1 MAINKGWITSLYLR
15 HKNSYKLGSAQAARQ
30 PQLTQTK
37 VSHKTDTMGNY
48 KFISPLLFFS
58 YLCMHAFVLDSSLSL
73 ALAGSNKTDKLA
85 LLEFKARITTDP
97 LGVMSSWN
105 ETIHFCQ
112 WHGVTCG
119 HRHKR
124 ITMLMLRSLKLGG
137 SISPHVGNLS
147 FLRVFN
153 LNNNSFSHEIPPEIG
168 RLRRLQH
175 LRLRN
180 NSLSGEI
187 PANLSGCSELN
198 YIYIS
203 GNLLEGSIP
212 KELGT
217 LSKLID
223 FAIDDNHHTG
233 SIPYSFSNIS
243 SLETFGAIFNNLGGI
258 IPDIFGPLTNFNFLG
273 LEGNDLSGTI
283 PPSVFNLS
291 SLEIFAVG
299 INYNL
304 QGTLPSNLGN
314 SCPSLQ
320 VFAIEYNQ
328 FSGTIPV
335 SISNASNMFSLE
347 INNNQLHGEVPSL
360 KNLHKLGHFVSGS
373 NYLGSGGTGD
383 DLSFLCDLTNATGLQ
398 YLQADTN
405 NFGGTLPQCLANLS
419 SSLVSFYVSSNS
431 IFGSIPKEIENLRNL
446 ESMRLDGNQFSGL
459 IPPEI
464 GRLSKLNIVYMEI
477 NSLTGN
483 VPSSFGN
490 LSRLTDLHLEDN
502 NLQGTIPS
510 TLSQCLNLVNLTLGG
525 NNFTGIISPELIR
538 QSLYVH
544 LDLSRNHLTGF
555 LPMEVGQLINL
566 EHFDVSGN
574 LLSGEIPPS
583 LGSCKTIQ
591 YLYLQEN
598 FFQGTIPLE
607 LSSLKG
613 IETLSLARN
622 NLSGTIPKFLE
633 NFKFLQSLNL
643 SYNNLEGMVPMEGVF
658 QNATATSV
666 QGNKK
671 LCGGIPQFK
680 LPKCDFRHS
689 NKRGL
694 SLTLKLVISLLS
706 GLSGAFFSFVVLYF
720 CCFRNKKKEDHSNDS
735 EKFPKVSY
743 QSLLKATDGFSSAN
757 LIGMGSFGSVY
768 KGLLDQ
774 GETTIAIKVLNLDRH
789 GASKSFIAECEA
801 LKNIRHRN
809 LVKVLSVCSGFDY
822 RGSDFKALVYEF
834 MVNGNLE
841 EWLHPSQTSIDTN
854 HRPRSLTFSQRL
866 NIAID
871 VAMALDYL
879 HHHCQVP
886 IVHCDLKP
894 SNVLLDNDMIGHV
907 GDFGLAIFLSRTLED
922 GFGNQSSSI
931 GVKGTIGY
939 TPPEYGMGHEVGP
952 QGDVYSYGILL
963 LEMFTGKRPTGDMFQ
978 GSSNLH
984 NYVKAALPE
993 QVLDIVDPVLIQEK
1007 GEGEMS
1013 ADQHLTEASTTIRMK
1028 FEESLISILGVGVA
1042 CSADMPGERSDITD
1056 AMAKMCRI
1064 RNKLQV
1070 DKMLD

>member
-1 MAINKGWITSLYLR
+1 MHA
-15 HKNSYKLGSAQAARQ
+15 YKLGYSQDARQ

-37 VSHKTDTMGNY
+37 VSHETDTMGLY
-48 KFISPLLFFS
+48 KFTSSLLFFS
-58 YLCMHAFVLDSSLSL
+58 YLCMHAFVLNSCLSL
-73 ALAGSNKTDKLA
+73 ALAGSNETDKLA

-97 LGVMSSWN
+97 FGVMSSWN

-124 ITMLMLRSLKLGG
+124 ITMLILRSLKLGG
-137 SISPHVGNLS
+137 SIPPHVGNLS

-153 LNNNSFSHEIPPEIG
+153 LENNNFSHGLPPEIG
-168 RLRRLQH
+168 RLRRLQ
-175 LRLRN
+175 LLGLRN

-187 PANLSGCSELN
+187 PANLSGCSKLN
-198 YIYIS
+198 YIHIGS
-203 GNLLEGSIP
+203 NLLEGSIP

-217 LSKLID
+217 LSKLIK
-223 FAIDDNHHTG
+223 FKIEYNHHSG

-243 SLETFGAIFNNLGGI
+243 SLEAFGAAFNSLSGS
-258 IPDIFGPLTNFNFLG
+258 IPDIFGRLTNFYFLG
-273 LEGNDLSGTI
+273 LDENDLSGTI
-283 PPSVFNLS
+283 PPSIFNVS
-291 SLEIFAVG
+291 SLETFAVG
-299 INYNL
+299 SNNL
-304 QGTLPSNLGN
+304 QGTFPSNLGN
-314 SCPSLQ
+314 SCPRLQ
-320 VFAIEYNQ
+320 FFAIEDNQ
-328 FSGTIPV
+328 FSGTIHV
-335 SISNASNMFSLE
+335 SISNASNLITLQIGE
-347 INNNQLHGEVPSL
+347 NQLHGEVPSL
-360 KNLHKLGHFVSGS
+360 KNLHKLGRFIS
-373 NYLGSGGTGD
+373 NLNDLGSGGTGD
-383 DLSFLCDLTNATGLQ
+383 DLTFLCDLTNATGLQ
-398 YLQADTN
+398 YLQIDSN
-405 NFGGTLPQCLANLS
+405 NFGGMLPQCLANLS
-419 SSLVSFYVSSNS
+419 SSLLFFTADDNS
-431 IFGSIPKEIENLRNL
+431 MFGTIPNAMENLHNL
-446 ESMRLDGNQFSGL
+446 EAISLSDNQFSGL
-459 IPPEI
+459 IPPAI
-464 GRLSKLNIVYMEI
+464 GRLSKLYEVFMRN
-477 NSLTGN
+477 NLLSGN

-490 LSRLTDLHLEDN
+490 LSQLTHLHLDHN

-510 TLSQCLNLVNLTLGG
+510 TLAECPHLMNLTLGG
-525 NNFTGIISPELIR
+525 NNFTGIISSELIR
-538 QSLYVH
+538 SSSSYVH

-555 LPMEVGQLINL
+555 LPTEVGQLINL
-566 EHFDVSGN
+566 EHFDVSRN

-591 YLYLQEN
+591 YLDLQEN
-598 FFQGTIPLE
+598 FFQGTIPSG
-607 LSSLKG
+607 LSSLRG

-633 NFKFLQSLNL
+633 NFTFLQSLNL
-643 SYNNLEGMVPMEGVF
+643 SYNNLEGAVPIEGVF
-658 QNATATSV
+658 RNANATSV
-666 QGNKK
+666 QGNTK
-671 LCGGIPQFK
+671 LCGGIPEFQ
-680 LPKCDFRHS
+680 LPKCEFRHS
-689 NKRGL
+689 SKRGL
-694 SLTLKLVISLLS
+694 SLTLKLVISLLC
-706 GLSGAFFSFVVLYF
+706 GLSGALFSFAILYL
-720 CCFRNKKKEDHSNDS
+720 CCFRGKKKEDPSSDS

-774 GETTIAIKVLNLDRH
+774 GETTIAIKVLNLARH
-789 GASKSFIAECEA
+789 GASKSFIAECDA

-809 LVKVLSVCSGFDY
+809 LVKVLSACSGFDY
-822 RGSDFKALVYEF
+822 RGSDFKALIYEF
-834 MVNGNLE
+834 MVNGSLE
-841 EWLHPSQTSIDTN
+841 EWLHPAQTSIDTN
-854 HRPRSLTFSQRL
+854 QRPRSLTFSQRL

-879 HHHCQVP
+879 HHQCHVP

-894 SNVLLDNDMIGHV
+894 SNVLLDDDMIGHV
-907 GDFGLAIFLSRTLED
+907 GDFGLARFLPRTLED

-939 TPPEYGMGHEVGP
+939 TPPEYGMGHEVWP

-963 LEMFTGKRPTGDMFQ
+963 LVMFTGKRPTGDMFQ

-984 NYVKAALPE
+984 NFVKAALPE

-1013 ADQHLTEASTTIRMK
+1013 ANQRLTEASTRIRMK

-1056 AMAKMCRI
+1056 AMAEMCRI
-1064 RNKLQV
+1064 RNKLRA

>member
-1 MAINKGWITSLYLR
+1 
-15 HKNSYKLGSAQAARQ
+15 
-30 PQLTQTK
+30 
-37 VSHKTDTMGNY
+37 MGNY
-48 KFISPLLFFS
+48 KIISPLLFFS
-58 YLCMHAFVLDSSLSL
+58 YLCMHAFVLNSCLSL
-73 ALAGSNKTDKLA
+73 AFAGSNETDKLA
-85 LLEFKARITTDP
+85 LLEFKARITMDP
-97 LGVMSSWN
+97 FGVMSSWN

-119 HRHKR
+119 HRHTR
-124 ITMLMLRSLKLGG
+124 VTTLMLRSLKLGG

-153 LNNNSFSHEIPPEIG
+153 LSNNSFSHEIPPEIG
-168 RLRRLQH
+168 RLRRLQF
-175 LRLRN
+175 LALLN

-198 YIYIS
+198 TIYIG

-217 LSKLID
+217 LSKLEH
-223 FAIDDNHHTG
+223 FKSHLNHLTG
-233 SIPYSFSNIS
+233 IIPYSFSNIS
-243 SLETFGAIFNNLGGI
+243 SLESFSASFNNLDGI
-258 IPDIFGPLTNFNFLG
+258 IPDIFGRLTNFYFLA
-273 LEGNDLSGTI
+273 LDSNNLSGTI
-283 PPSVFNLS
+283 PPSIFNVS
-291 SLEIFAVG
+291 SLELFAVG
-299 INYNL
+299 YNYNL
-304 QGTLPSNLGN
+304 QGTFPSNLGN
-314 SCPSLQ
+314 SCPRLRI
-320 VFAIEYNQ
+320 FAIERNQ

-335 SISNASNMFSLE
+335 SISNASNLVTLQVGG
-347 INNNQLHGEVPSL
+347 NQLHGEVPSL
-360 KNLHKLGHFVSGS
+360 KNLHNLWRFIIYS
-373 NYLGSGGTGD
+373 NHLGSGGIGD

-398 YLQADTN
+398 YLTITAN
-405 NFGGTLPQCLANLS
+405 NVGGTLPQCLANLS
-419 SSLVSFYVSSNS
+419 SSLVSFFVPDNS
-431 IFGSIPKEIENLRNL
+431 IFGSIPKGMENLHNL
-446 ESMRLDGNQFSGL
+446 EKIALSGNQFSGL

-464 GRLSKLNIVYMEI
+464 GRLSKLYVVYMET

-510 TLSQCLNLVNLTLGG
+510 TLAECPYLMNLTLGG
-525 NNFTGIISPELIR
+525 NNFTGIISPELVR
-538 QSLYVH
+538 LPSSYVH

-583 LGSCKTIQ
+583 LGSCIVIQ
-591 YLYLQEN
+591 YLDLQEN
-598 FFQGTIPLE
+598 FFQGTIPLD
-607 LSSLKG
+607 LSSLRG

-633 NFKFLQSLNL
+633 NFTFLQSLNL

-658 QNATATSV
+658 RNATATSV
-666 QGNKK
+666 QGNTK
-671 LCGGIPQFK
+671 LCGGIPQFQ

-706 GLSGAFFSFVVLYF
+706 GAFFSFAVLYL
-720 CCFRNKKKEDHSNDS
+720 CCFRSKKKEDPSSDS
-735 EKFPKVSY
+735 EKFPMVSY
-743 QSLLKATDGFSSAN
+743 HSLLKATDGFSSAN

-774 GETTIAIKVLNLDRH
+774 VETTIAIKVLNLARH

-809 LVKVLSVCSGFDY
+809 LVKVLSACSGFDY

-834 MVNGNLE
+834 MVNGSLE
-841 EWLHPSQTSIDTN
+841 EWLHPAQTSIDTN
-854 HRPRSLTFSQRL
+854 QRPRSLTFSQRL

-879 HHHCQVP
+879 HHHCHMP

-907 GDFGLAIFLSRTLED
+907 GDFGLARFLPRTLED

-939 TPPEYGMGHEVGP
+939 TPPEYGMGHEVWR
-952 QGDVYSYGILL
+952 QGDVYSYGILR
-963 LEMFTGKRPTGDMFQ
+963 LEMFTGRRPTGGMFQ

-1013 ADQHLTEASTTIRMK
+1013 ANQHVTEASTRIRMK

-1042 CSADMPGERSDITD
+1042 CSVDMPGERSDITD
-1056 AMAKMCRI
+1056 AMAEMCRI
-1064 RNKLQV
+1064 RNKLRA
-1070 DKMLD
+1070 DKILD

>member
-1 MAINKGWITSLYLR
+1 
-15 HKNSYKLGSAQAARQ
+15 
-30 PQLTQTK
+30 
-37 VSHKTDTMGNY
+37 MGIY
-48 KFISPLLFFS
+48 MFISPLLFFS
-58 YLCMHAFVLDSSLSL
+58 NFCMHAFVLNSFLSL
-73 ALAGSNKTDKLA
+73 ALAGSNETDKLA
-85 LLEFKARITTDP
+85 LLEFKACITTDP
-97 LGVMSSWN
+97 FGVMTSWN

-124 ITMLMLRSLKLGG
+124 VTTLMLGSLKLGG

-147 FLRVFN
+147 FLRV
-153 LNNNSFSHEIPPEIG
+153 LSLSNNSFSHEIPSEIG
-168 RLRRLQH
+168 RLHRLQR
-175 LRLRN
+175 LGLRN

-187 PANLSGCSELN
+187 PANLSGCSKLN
-198 YIYIS
+198 YINIG

-217 LSKLID
+217 LLKLIK
-223 FAIDDNHHTG
+223 FNIAYNHHTG
-233 SIPYSFSNIS
+233 SIPYSFANLS
-243 SLETFGAIFNNLGGI
+243 SLNIFSASSNNLGGI
-258 IPDIFGPLTNFNFLG
+258 IPDIFGRLTNFNFLA
-273 LEGNDLSGTI
+273 LDGNDLSGTI
-283 PPSVFNLS
+283 PSSVFNLS
-291 SLEIFAVG
+291 SLETFAVG
-299 INYNL
+299 LNYNL
-304 QGTLPSNLGN
+304 QGTFPSNLGN

-320 VFAIEYNQ
+320 TFAISNNQ
-328 FSGTIPV
+328 FSGIIPV
-335 SISNASNMFSLE
+335 SISNASNLFELA
-347 INNNQLHGEVPSL
+347 IHKNQLHGEVPSL
-360 KNLHKLGHFVSGS
+360 KNLHNLGRFTIAS
-373 NYLGSGGTGD
+373 NHLGSWGTGD

-398 YLQADTN
+398 YLEINSN
-405 NFGGTLPQCLANLS
+405 NFGGTLPGCLANLS
-419 SSLVSFYVSSNS
+419 SSLVSFYAGYNS
-431 IFGSIPKEIENLRNL
+431 IFGNIPNAMENLHKL
-446 ESMRLDGNQFSGL
+446 ESIWLSGNQFSGL

-464 GRLSKLNIVYMEI
+464 GRLPKLYEVYMEA

-490 LSRLTDLHLEDN
+490 LSRLTHLHLEDN

-510 TLSQCLNLVNLTLGG
+510 TLSQCPNLVNLTLGG

-538 QSLYVH
+538 LSSSYVH

-583 LGSCKTIQ
+583 LGSCKTVQ
-591 YLYLQEN
+591 YLDLQEN
-598 FFQGTIPLE
+598 FFQGTIPSN
-607 LSSLKG
+607 LSSLRG

-633 NFKFLQSLNL
+633 NFTFLQSLNL
-643 SYNNLEGMVPMEGVF
+643 SYNNLEGAVPIEGVF
-658 QNATATSV
+658 RNATATSI
-666 QGNKK
+666 QGNTK
-671 LCGGIPQFK
+671 LCGGIPEFQ
-680 LPKCDFRHS
+680 LPKCEFRHS
-689 NKRGL
+689 SKRGL

-706 GLSGAFFSFVVLYF
+706 GLSGAFFSFAVLYF
-720 CCFRNKKKEDHSNDS
+720 CCFRSKKKEDPSSDS
-735 EKFPKVSY
+735 EKIPKVAY

-774 GETTIAIKVLNLDRH
+774 GETTIAIKVLNHDRH
-789 GASKSFIAECEA
+789 GASKSFMAECEA

-809 LVKVLSVCSGFDY
+809 LVKVLSACSGFDY
-822 RGSDFKALVYEF
+822 RGSDFKALIYEF
-834 MVNGNLE
+834 MVNGSLE
-841 EWLHPSQTSIDTN
+841 EWLHPAQTSIDTDQ
-854 HRPRSLTFSQRL
+854 RPRSLTLSQRL

-879 HHHCQVP
+879 HHLCQVP

-907 GDFGLAIFLSRTLED
+907 GDFGLARFLPRTLED

-939 TPPEYGMGHEVGP
+939 TPPEYGMGHEVWP

-993 QVLDIVDPVLIQEK
+993 QVLDIVDPILIQEK
-1007 GEGEMS
+1007 EEGEMS
-1013 ADQHLTEASTTIRMK
+1013 ANQHLTEASTTIRMK
-1028 FEESLISILGVGVA
+1028 FEESLISVLGVGVA
-1042 CSADMPGERSDITD
+1042 CSADMPRERSDIID
-1056 AMAKMCRI
+1056 AMAEMCRI
-1064 RNKLQV
+1064 RNKLRA

>member
-1 MAINKGWITSLYLR
+1 
-15 HKNSYKLGSAQAARQ
+15 
-30 PQLTQTK
+30 
-37 VSHKTDTMGNY
+37 MGNY

-58 YLCMHAFVLDSSLSL
+58 YLCMHAFVLNSCLSL
-73 ALAGSNKTDKLA
+73 ALAGSNETDKLA

-97 LGVMSSWN
+97 FGVMSSWN

-124 ITMLMLRSLKLGG
+124 ITMLTLRSLKLGG

-153 LNNNSFSHEIPPEIG
+153 LKNNSFSHDIPPEIG
-168 RLRRLQH
+168 RLRKLQV
-175 LRLRN
+175 LALYN

-187 PANLSGCSELN
+187 PTNLSGCSELN
-198 YIYIS
+198 YIYIG
-203 GNLLEGSIP
+203 GNLLEGSVP

-217 LSKLID
+217 LSKLKE
-223 FAIDDNHHTG
+223 FVIDDNHHTG

-243 SLETFGAIFNNLGGI
+243 SLESFGAIFNNLGGI
-258 IPDIFGPLTNFNFLG
+258 IPDIFGRLTNFYFLG
-273 LEGNDLSGTI
+273 LDGNVLSGTI
-283 PPSVFNLS
+283 PPSVFNHS
-291 SLEIFAVG
+291 SLETFAVG
-299 INYNL
+299 LNYNL
-304 QGTLPSNLGN
+304 QGTFPSNLGN

-320 VFAIEYNQ
+320 TFAISYNQ
-328 FSGTIPV
+328 FSGIIPV
-335 SISNASNMFSLE
+335 SISNASKLFELALRD
-347 INNNQLHGEVPSL
+347 NQLHGEVPSL
-360 KNLHKLGHFVSGS
+360 KNLHNLGRFTLGDNH
-373 NYLGSGGTGD
+373 LGSGGTGD

-398 YLQADTN
+398 YLEFDSN
-405 NFGGTLPQCLANLS
+405 NFGGTLPQCVANLS
-419 SSLVSFYVSSNS
+419 YSLVSFYVAYSS
-431 IFGSIPKEIENLRNL
+431 IFGNIPNAMENLHNL
-446 ESMRLDGNQFSGL
+446 ETIRLSGNQFSGL
-459 IPPEI
+459 IPPDI
-464 GRLSKLNIVYMEI
+464 GRLPKLYEVYMET

-490 LSRLTDLHLEDN
+490 LSRLAHLHLEDN

-510 TLSQCLNLVNLTLGG
+510 TLSQCPNLVNLTLGG

-538 QSLYVH
+538 LSSSYVH

-555 LPMEVGQLINL
+555 LPTEVGQLINL
-566 EHFDVSGN
+566 EHLDVSRN

-583 LGSCKTIQ
+583 LGNCKTIQ

-598 FFQGTIPLE
+598 FFQGTIPSD
-607 LSSLKG
+607 LSSLRG

-633 NFKFLQSLNL
+633 NFTFLQSLNL
-643 SYNNLEGMVPMEGVF
+643 SYNNLEGAVPIEGVF

-666 QGNKK
+666 QGNTK
-671 LCGGIPQFK
+671 LCGGIPELQ
-680 LPKCDFRHS
+680 LPKCEFRHS
-689 NKRGL
+689 GKRGL
-694 SLTLKLVISLLS
+694 SLTLKLVISLLC
-706 GLSGAFFSFVVLYF
+706 GLSGAFFSFSVLYL
-720 CCFRNKKKEDHSNDS
+720 CCFRSKNKKDPSSDS
-735 EKFPKVSY
+735 EKFRMVSY

-809 LVKVLSVCSGFDY
+809 LVKVLSACSGFDY
-822 RGSDFKALVYEF
+822 RGSNFKALIYEF
-834 MVNGNLE
+834 MVNGSLE
-841 EWLHPSQTSIDTN
+841 EWLHPAQTSIDTN
-854 HRPRSLTFSQRL
+854 QRPRSLTFSQRL

-879 HHHCQVP
+879 HRQCHVP

-907 GDFGLAIFLSRTLED
+907 GDFGLARFLPKTLED
-922 GFGNQSSSI
+922 GFGNQSSST

-939 TPPEYGMGHEVGP
+939 TPPEYGMGHEVWP

-984 NYVKAALPE
+984 NFVKAALPE
-993 QVLDIVDPVLIQEK
+993 QVLEIVDPVLIQEK
-1007 GEGEMS
+1007 VEGEMS
-1013 ADQHLTEASTTIRMK
+1013 ANQCRTEASTTIRIK
-1028 FEESLISILGVGVA
+1028 FEESLISILETGVA
-1042 CSADMPGERSDITD
+1042 CSADLPRERLDITN
-1056 AMAKMCRI
+1056 ATAVMCRI
-1064 RNKLQV
+1064 RNKL
-1070 DKMLD
+1070 

>member
-1 MAINKGWITSLYLR
+1 
-15 HKNSYKLGSAQAARQ
+15 
-30 PQLTQTK
+30 
-37 VSHKTDTMGNY
+37 MGIY

-58 YLCMHAFVLDSSLSL
+58 NFCMHAIVLYSCLNL
-73 ALAGSNKTDKLA
+73 ALAGSNETDKLA

-97 LGVMSSWN
+97 FGVMTSWN

-124 ITMLMLRSLKLGG
+124 VTTLTLRSLKLGG

-153 LNNNSFSHEIPPEIG
+153 LSNNNFNHEIPPEIG
-168 RLRRLQH
+168 HLRRLK
-175 LRLRN
+175 LLDLWN

-187 PANLSGCSELN
+187 LANLSGCSELN
-198 YIYIS
+198 SINI
-203 GNLLEGSIP
+203 GRNLLEGSIP
-212 KELGT
+212 KEIGN
-217 LSKLID
+217 LSKLIK
-223 FAIDDNHHTG
+223 FNIPHNHHTG

-243 SLETFGAIFNNLGGI
+243 SLEYVGAGFNNLGGI
-258 IPDIFGPLTNFNFLG
+258 IPDIFGRLTNLNYLI

-291 SLEIFAVG
+291 SLESFAVAL
-299 INYNL
+299 NNNL

-320 VFAIEYNQ
+320 TFAIGKNQ

-335 SISNASNMFSLE
+335 SISNASNLSELE
-347 INNNQLHGEVPSL
+347 IGENQLHGEVPSL
-360 KNLHKLGHFVSGS
+360 KNLHKLRLFVISF
-373 NYLGSGGTGD
+373 NHLGSGD
-383 DLSFLCDLTNATGLQ
+383 DLSFLCDLINATGLY
-398 YLQADTN
+398 YLENSAN
-405 NFGGTLPQCLANLS
+405 NFGGMLPQCLANLS
-419 SSLVSFYVSSNS
+419 SSLVSFYVDYNI
-431 IFGSIPKEIENLRNL
+431 IFGSIPKGMENLHNL
-446 ESMRLDGNQFSGL
+446 ESIQLSGNQFSGL

-464 GRLSKLNIVYMEI
+464 GRLSKLYEVYMET

-510 TLSQCLNLVNLTLGG
+510 ALAECPYLMNLTLGG
-525 NNFTGIISPELIR
+525 NNFTGIISPELVR
-538 QSLYVH
+538 LPSSYVH
-544 LDLSRNHLTGF
+544 LDLSRNHFTGF

-583 LGSCKTIQ
+583 LGSCIAIQ
-591 YLYLQEN
+591 YLDLQEN
-598 FFQGTIPLE
+598 FFQGTIPLD
-607 LSSLKG
+607 LSSLRG

-633 NFKFLQSLNL
+633 NFTFLQSLNL

-658 QNATATSV
+658 RNATATSV
-666 QGNKK
+666 QGNTK
-671 LCGGIPQFK
+671 LCGGIPQFQ

-706 GLSGAFFSFVVLYF
+706 GLSGAFFSFAVLYL
-720 CCFRNKKKEDHSNDS
+720 CCFRSKKKEDPSSDS

-774 GETTIAIKVLNLDRH
+774 VETTIAIKVLNLARH

-809 LVKVLSVCSGFDY
+809 LVKVLSACSGFDY
-822 RGSDFKALVYEF
+822 RGSEFKALIYEF
-834 MVNGNLE
+834 MVNGSLE
-841 EWLHPSQTSIDTN
+841 EWLHPAQTSNDTN
-854 HRPRSLTFSQRL
+854 QRPRSLTFSQRL

-879 HHHCQVP
+879 HHHCHVP

-907 GDFGLAIFLSRTLED
+907 GDFGLARFLSRTLED

-939 TPPEYGMGHEVGP
+939 TPPEYGMGHEVWP

-1007 GEGEMS
+1007 WEGEMS
-1013 ADQHLTEASTTIRMK
+1013 ANQHLTEAGTRIRMK

-1056 AMAKMCRI
+1056 AMAEMCRI
-1064 RNKLQV
+1064 RNKLRA

>member
-1 MAINKGWITSLYLR
+1 M
-15 HKNSYKLGSAQAARQ
+15 GSF
-30 PQLTQTK
+30 
-37 VSHKTDTMGNY
+37 

-58 YLCMHAFVLDSSLSL
+58 YLCMHAFVLNSCLRL
-73 ALAGSNKTDKLA
+73 ALAGSNETDKLA

-97 LGVMSSWN
+97 FGVMSSWN

-124 ITMLMLRSLKLGG
+124 ITMLTLSSLKLGG

-153 LNNNSFSHEIPPEIG
+153 LMNNSFSHEIPPEIG
-168 RLRRLQH
+168 SLRRLQ
-175 LRLRN
+175 LLGLQN

-198 YIYIS
+198 SINI
-203 GNLLEGSIP
+203 GRNLLEGSIP

-217 LSKLID
+217 LSKLKKFNINV
-223 FAIDDNHHTG
+223 NHHTG
-233 SIPYSFSNIS
+233 SIPYTFSNIS
-243 SLETFGAIFNNLGGI
+243 SLEAFSAGFNNLGGI
-258 IPDIFGPLTNFNFLG
+258 IPDIFGRLTNFSFLV

-283 PPSVFNLS
+283 PPSVFNHS
-291 SLEIFAVG
+291 SLDTFAVG
-299 INYNL
+299 LNYNL
-304 QGTLPSNLGN
+304 QGTVPSNLGN
-314 SCPSLQ
+314 SCPSLRTY
-320 VFAIEYNQ
+320 AIDDNK

-335 SISNASNMFSLE
+335 SISNASNLFELALHR
-347 INNNQLHGEVPSL
+347 NQLRGEVPSL
-360 KNLHKLGHFVSGS
+360 KNLHNLGRFTLGDNH
-373 NYLGSGGTGD
+373 LGSGGTGD

-398 YLQADTN
+398 YLEFQSN
-405 NFGGTLPQCLANLS
+405 NFGGTLPRCLANLS
-419 SSLVSFYVSSNS
+419 SSLLSFYVDYNI
-431 IFGSIPKEIENLRNL
+431 IFGSIPKGMENLHNL
-446 ESMRLDGNQFSGL
+446 ESIWLSGNQFSGL

-464 GRLSKLNIVYMEI
+464 GRLSKLYQVYMET

-510 TLSQCLNLVNLTLGG
+510 TLAECPYLMNLTLGG

-538 QSLYVH
+538 PSSSYVY

-555 LPMEVGQLINL
+555 LPKEVGNLINL

-583 LGSCKTIQ
+583 LASCKTIQ
-591 YLYLQEN
+591 YLDLQEN
-598 FFQGTIPLE
+598 FFQGTIPSD
-607 LSSLKG
+607 LSSLRG
-613 IETLSLARN
+613 IETLSLAHN

-633 NFKFLQSLNL
+633 NFTFLQSLNL
-643 SYNNLEGMVPMEGVF
+643 SYNNLEGAVPIEGVF
-658 QNATATSV
+658 RNATATSV
-666 QGNKK
+666 QGNTN
-671 LCGGIPQFK
+671 LCGGIPEFQ
-680 LPKCDFRHS
+680 LPKCKFQHS
-689 NKRGL
+689 SKRGL
-694 SLTLKLVISLLS
+694 SLTLKLVISLLC
-706 GLSGAFFSFVVLYF
+706 GLSGAFFSFAVVYL
-720 CCFRNKKKEDHSNDS
+720 CCFRSKKKADPSSDS
-735 EKFPKVSY
+735 QKFPKVSY

-774 GETTIAIKVLNLDRH
+774 VGTTIAIKVLNLARH

-809 LVKVLSVCSGFDY
+809 LVKVLSACSGFDY

-834 MVNGNLE
+834 MVNGSLE
-841 EWLHPSQTSIDTN
+841 EWLHPAQTSTN
-854 HRPRSLTFSQRL
+854 TNQRPRSLTFSQRL

-879 HHHCQVP
+879 HHHCHVP

-907 GDFGLAIFLSRTLED
+907 GDFGLARFLSRTLED

-939 TPPEYGMGHEVGP
+939 TPPEYGMGHEVWR

-1013 ADQHLTEASTTIRMK
+1013 ANQHVTEASTRIRMK
-1028 FEESLISILGVGVA
+1028 FEESLMSILGVGVA

-1056 AMAKMCRI
+1056 AMAEMCRI
-1064 RNKLQV
+1064 RNKLRA

>member
-1 MAINKGWITSLYLR
+1 
-15 HKNSYKLGSAQAARQ
+15 
-30 PQLTQTK
+30 
-37 VSHKTDTMGNY
+37 MGIY
-48 KFISPLLFFS
+48 KFISPLFFS
-58 YLCMHAFVLDSSLSL
+58 YFCMHALVLYSCLSL
-73 ALAGSNKTDKLA
+73 ALAGSNETDKLA

-97 LGVMSSWN
+97 FGVMTSWN

-124 ITMLMLRSLKLGG
+124 VTTLMLRSLKLGG
-137 SISPHVGNLS
+137 SISPHIGNLS

-153 LNNNSFSHEIPPEIG
+153 LSNNNFSHEIPPEIG
-168 RLRRLQH
+168 RLRRLKH
-175 LRLRN
+175 LELRN

-187 PANLSGCSELN
+187 LTNLSGCSELN
-198 YIYIS
+198 SIYI
-203 GNLLEGSIP
+203 GRNLLEGSIP
-212 KELGT
+212 KEIGT
-217 LSKLID
+217 LSKLKNLRISY
-223 FAIDDNHHTG
+223 NHLTG

-243 SLETFGAIFNNLGGI
+243 SLETFGAAFNSLSGM
-258 IPDIFGPLTNFNFLG
+258 IPDIFGRLTNLNYLV

-291 SLEIFAVG
+291 SLETFAVG
-299 INYNL
+299 LNNL

-320 VFAIEYNQ
+320 TFAIYANK

-335 SISNASNMFSLE
+335 SISNTSNLFELG
-347 INNNQLHGEVPSL
+347 INDNQLHGEVPYL
-360 KNLHKLGHFVSGS
+360 KNLHKLGRFTIYS
-373 NYLGSGGTGD
+373 NHLGSGGTGD
-383 DLSFLCDLTNATGLQ
+383 DLSFLCDLINATGLQ
-398 YLQADTN
+398 YVAISKN
-405 NFGGTLPQCLANLS
+405 NFGGMLPQCLANLS
-419 SSLVSFYVSSNS
+419 SSLMIFTADYNS
-431 IFGSIPKEIENLRNL
+431 ILGSIPKGMENLHNL
-446 ESMRLDGNQFSGL
+446 EKIMLSGNQFS
-459 IPPEI
+459 
-464 GRLSKLNIVYMEI
+464 VYMET

-483 VPSSFGN
+483 IPSSFGN

-510 TLSQCLNLVNLTLGG
+510 TLFQCHNLVNLTLGG

-538 QSLYVH
+538 LSSSYVH
-544 LDLSRNHLTGF
+544 LDLSQNHLTSF

-566 EHFDVSGN
+566 EHLDVSGN
-574 LLSGEIPPS
+574 LLFGEIPPS
-583 LGSCKTIQ
+583 LGSCKTLQ
-591 YLYLQEN
+591 YLDLQEN
-598 FFQGTIPLE
+598 FFQGTIPSD
-607 LSSLKG
+607 LSSLRG

-633 NFKFLQSLNL
+633 NFIFLQSLNL
-643 SYNNLEGMVPMEGVF
+643 SYNNLEGAVPIEGVF
-658 QNATATSV
+658 RNATATSV
-666 QGNKK
+666 QGNTK
-671 LCGGIPQFK
+671 LCGGIPEFQ
-680 LPKCDFRHS
+680 LPKCEFRQQQQQQQQQ
-689 NKRGL
+689 
-694 SLTLKLVISLLS
+694 SLFPQSGVGYMNPRTPLRSVFPTLKLVISLLS
-706 GLSGAFFSFVVLYF
+706 GLSGAFFSFAVLYI
-720 CCFRNKKKEDHSNDS
+720 CCFRSKKKEDPSSDS

-774 GETTIAIKVLNLDRH
+774 VETTIAIKVLNLARQ

-809 LVKVLSVCSGFDY
+809 LVKVLSACSGFDY
-822 RGSDFKALVYEF
+822 HGSDFKALIYEF
-834 MVNGNLE
+834 MVNGSLE
-841 EWLHPSQTSIDTN
+841 EWLHPAQTSIDTN
-854 HRPRSLTFSQRL
+854 QWQRSLTFSQRL

-879 HHHCQVP
+879 HHQCHVP

-907 GDFGLAIFLSRTLED
+907 GDFGLARFLPRTLAD
-922 GFGNQSSSI
+922 SFGNQSSSI

-939 TPPEYGMGHEVGP
+939 TPPEYGMGHEVWP

-984 NYVKAALPE
+984 NFVKAALPE

-1007 GEGEMS
+1007 EEGGMS
-1013 ADQHLTEASTTIRMK
+1013 ANQRRTEASPTIRIK
-1028 FEESLISILGVGVA
+1028 FEESLISILETGVA
-1042 CSADMPGERSDITD
+1042 CSADLPGERLDITD
-1056 AMAKMCRI
+1056 ATAVMCRI
-1064 RNKLQV
+1064 RNKLRA